1 MGSAASAQFQDFATA
16 FIAQLM
22 TDETAAN
29 TLISN
34 EIQNMNYNDFLKILT
49 ELNVLSKK
57 CLDSSGKQLVF
68 AVKKGSDSTL
78 FWKATVQVACIKV
91 NLDAQEQRVES
102 YRLLSLNEFVR
113 VFKTL
118 KCQYLAVQQ
127 CKSLTKSETEATKY
141 LSTSSFFN
149 HLDEV
154 AGLSNV
160 EQSECCICLER
171 QTEVSLPCTHSY
183 CLPCIEQWNETHDT
197 CPICRERLEST
208 EDTWILSEVPR
219 AEEISEEIQS
229 DLMKLT
235 KNKSHT
241 CSPS

>member
-1 MGSAASAQFQDFATA
+1 MGTAASSQFQDFVTP
-16 FIAQLM
+16 FVSQLLN
-22 TDETAAN
+22 DEKAAN

-34 EIQNMNYNDFLKILT
+34 EIQSMSYNTFLGVLR

-57 CLDSSGKQLVF
+57 CLDASGKQLVF

-78 FWKATVQVACIKV
+78 FWKATVQIACIKV
-91 NLDAQEQRVES
+91 NLHSEDNRVES
-102 YRLLSLNEFVR
+102 YRLLNLSEFLC

-127 CKSLTKSETEATKY
+127 CKSSEAKY

-149 HLDEV
+149 HLDDV
-154 AGLSNV
+154 ASLHNL
-160 EQSECCICLER
+160 EKSECCICLER
-171 QTEVSLPCTHSY
+171 RTEVSLPCTHSY
-183 CLPCIEQWNETHDT
+183 CLPCIEQWNESHDT

-229 DLMKLT
+229 DLMNLT
-235 KNKSHT
+235 NRSHT

>member
-1 MGSAASAQFQDFATA
+1 MGSVASAQFQDFVQT
-16 FIAQLM
+16 FLAQLVN
-22 TDETAAN
+22 DESTAN

-34 EIQNMNYNDFLKILT
+34 EIQDMTYDSFLKILA
-49 ELNVLSKK
+49 ELNVLSQK

-68 AVKKGSDSTL
+68 AVKKGTDSTV

-91 NLDAQEQRVES
+91 NLDPQEQRVES
-102 YRLLSLNEFVR
+102 YRLLTLNEFLR

-127 CKSLTKSETEATKY
+127 CKSLNSGQSEAKY

-154 AGLSNV
+154 AKLGSS

-183 CLPCIEQWNETHDT
+183 CMPCIEQWNETHNT
-197 CPICRERLEST
+197 CPVCREKLESS
-208 EDTWILSEVPR
+208 EDTWVLSEVPR

-229 DLMKLT
+229 DLMNLT
-235 KNKSHT
+235 KNRSHSCT
-241 CSPS
+241 SQ